1 MFHRTFVAI
10 VSFIIPATL
19 AYVSMGDDWPQ
30 WMGPTRVGIY
40 RETGLVDAIPKE
52 GLTVKWRVPVHGGYS
67 GPAVHDGRIY
77 ITDYRRTAGEF
88 IETPGDRPKLQ
99 GFERIVC
106 LDEKSGKTLWQ
117 HEYACPYEISYPAGP
132 RATPTVTGDLVVM
145 LGAQGDLIALEAK
158 TGKVQWQRNFVNDL
172 GATVPVWGFAAHPL
186 VYDGM
191 VITMV
196 GGTDQSVVAF
206 DLATGQVKWKALSS
220 DDAGYCPPSVI
231 TAGVTKQLIV
241 WHPTAVASLNPAN
254 GSEYWTVPHVPDY
267 GMSIAQ
273 PQQSGEYLFV
283 SGIKDKSILLKLDM
297 TKPGASEVWAS
308 TPKTSMSVSTMTP
321 LIHDGVIYGSDE
333 GTGAMIAAR
342 LSDGERLW
350 TTYEPVRPGNERRI
364 GAGTAF
370 VTRHAP
376 TGRYWLFGET
386 GVLTLAEMDDQSF
399 RSLGQM
405 QVVEPT
411 QSAFGRKVIWSHPA
425 YANKT
430 AYIRNDKELVAVD
443 LAGSK

>member
-1 MFHRTFVAI
+1 
-10 VSFIIPATL
+10 
-19 AYVSMGDDWPQ
+19 
-30 WMGPTRVGIY
+30 
-40 RETGLVDAIPKE
+40 
-52 GLTVKWRVPVHGGYS
+52 
-67 GPAVHDGRIY
+67 
-77 ITDYRRTAGEF
+77 
-88 IETPGDRPKLQ
+88 
-99 GFERIVC
+99 
-106 LDEKSGKTLWQ
+106 
-117 HEYACPYEISYPAGP
+117 
-132 RATPTVTGDLVVM
+132 
-145 LGAQGDLIALEAK
+145 
-158 TGKVQWQRNFVNDL
+158 
-172 GATVPVWGFAAHPL
+172 
-186 VYDGM
+186 
-191 VITMV
+191 
-196 GGTDQSVVAF
+196 
-206 DLATGQVKWKALSS
+206 
-220 DDAGYCPPSVI
+220 
-231 TAGVTKQLIV
+231 
-241 WHPTAVASLNPAN
+241 
-254 GSEYWTVPHVPDY
+254 
-267 GMSIAQ
+267 
-273 PQQSGEYLFV
+273 
-283 SGIKDKSILLKLDM
+283 
-297 TKPGASEVWAS
+297 
-308 TPKTSMSVSTMTP
+308 MTP

-399 RSLGQM
+399 RSRGQM